1 MDDCNQKT
9 VQNFGIFLL
18 LNIYFVNSFQTKHAL
33 PGPTKTGKK
42 LKTCNTC
49 QTQGPLVETDNKYN
63 KNIAAQT
70 RLIVKRTQHSQNDTS
85 EIRFLAKHN
94 R

>member
-1 MDDCNQKT
+1 MHCQDQQK
-9 VQNFGIFLL
+9 QAR
-18 LNIYFVNSFQTKHAL
+18 NS
-33 PGPTKTGKK
+33 K
-42 LKTCNTC
+42 LVNTC
-49 QTQGPLVETDNKYN
+49 QTPGPLVETDNKYN

-94 R
+94 SDTTKKSKTKSSKNIRPSLR